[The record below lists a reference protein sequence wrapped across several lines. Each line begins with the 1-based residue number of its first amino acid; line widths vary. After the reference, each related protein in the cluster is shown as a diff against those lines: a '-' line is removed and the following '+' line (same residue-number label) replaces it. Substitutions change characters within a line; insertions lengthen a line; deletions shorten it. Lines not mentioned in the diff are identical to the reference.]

1 MIEDMYNVLARINE
15 IKARFGLNK
24 KEVQPQAN
32 SSAQSFGAMVDS
44 SSELLKKELNIDP
57 DKPLSKADIDRI
69 VDYYA
74 NKNNVPASLV
84 RSIIKA
90 ESDYNPDAISPKG
103 AMGLMQL
110 MPETVMSLGI
120 ENPFD
125 PEQNIKGGITFFKDL
140 LNSYKGDYKLALAAY
155 NAGKGNVD
163 KYGGIPDFKE
173 TKDYVRKVI
182 DYYVSDE
189 GKIKK

>member
-15 IKARFGLNK
+15 IKGRFGLNK
-24 KEVQPQAN
+24 VASTPEVKAATQSFSDMVDN
-32 SSAQSFGAMVDS
+32 SSI
-44 SSELLKKELNIDP
+44 LLKKELNIDP
-57 DKPLSKADIDRI
+57 DKPLSKGDIDKI
-69 VDYYA
+69 VEYYA
-74 NKNNVPASLV
+74 SRNNVPASLV
-84 RSIIKA
+84 KSIIKA
-90 ESDYNPDAISPKG
+90 ESDYNPEAISPKG

-125 PEQNIKGGITFFKDL
+125 PEQNIKGGIIFFKDL

-155 NAGKGNVD
+155 NSGKGNVD
-163 KYGGIPDFKE
+163 KYGGVPDFKE